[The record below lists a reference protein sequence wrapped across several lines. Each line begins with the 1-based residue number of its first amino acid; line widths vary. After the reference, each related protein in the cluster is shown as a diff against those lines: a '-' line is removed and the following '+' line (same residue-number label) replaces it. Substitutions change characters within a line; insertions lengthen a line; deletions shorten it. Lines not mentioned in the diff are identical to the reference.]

1 MPAELEVKMSAP
13 AMIGTLFIILKLI
26 GVIDWWSWWV
36 VLSPFF
42 VQLVVSLIYRL
53 TKSLRNNPKK

>member
-1 MPAELEVKMSAP
+1 MPAELQVKMSAP

-26 GVIDWWSWWV
+26 GVVDWWSWWV

-53 TKSLRNNPKK
+53 FKTLKNTK

>member
-1 MPAELEVKMSAP
+1 MPAELEVKMSVP
-13 AMIGTLFIILKLI
+13 AMIGTLFITLKLI
-26 GVIDWWSWWV
+26 GVVDWSWWL

-53 TKSLRNNPKK
+53 FKTLKNTK